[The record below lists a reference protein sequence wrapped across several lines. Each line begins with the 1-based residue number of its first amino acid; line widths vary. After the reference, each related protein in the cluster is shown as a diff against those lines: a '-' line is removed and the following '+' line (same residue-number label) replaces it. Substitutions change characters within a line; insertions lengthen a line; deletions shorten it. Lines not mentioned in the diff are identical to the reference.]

1 MTIEHKFTK
10 IKDDE
15 DNSSENP
22 DSNASDE
29 DIDNKIEEFQFM
41 NQSNEN
47 LVEIQNLY
55 LNLFDYCLINAL
67 KLIRNTLDPQ
77 GNIKNFVKFNSNT
90 SLKTSIL
97 KLM

>member
-22 DSNASDE
+22 DSNVSDE

-41 NQSNEN
+41 N
-47 LVEIQNLY
+47 
-55 LNLFDYCLINAL
+55 
-67 KLIRNTLDPQ
+67 
-77 GNIKNFVKFNSNT
+77 
-90 SLKTSIL
+90 
-97 KLM
+97 